1 MEINYFS
8 QQWQTSC
15 FSLTN
20 LPLET
25 ELKTN
30 IATEIKR
37 LEGSGQKMS

>member
-1 MEINYFS
+1 MEKNFFP

-25 ELKTN
+25 GLKTN
-30 IATEIKR
+30 FATEIKI
-37 LEGSGQKMS
+37 LEGSG